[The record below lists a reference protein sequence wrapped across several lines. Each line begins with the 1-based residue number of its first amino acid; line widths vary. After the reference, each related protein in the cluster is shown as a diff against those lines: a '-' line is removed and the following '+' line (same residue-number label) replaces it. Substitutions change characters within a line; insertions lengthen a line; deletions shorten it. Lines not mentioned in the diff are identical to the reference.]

1 MTPLNLKFQPPS
13 SDTKITDRVQSIAR
27 QMDIS
32 ISSRETDSN
41 LNEFVLSTYEWNVRK
56 LLKLLIILQINA

>member
-1 MTPLNLKFQPPS
+1 LHLKFQPPL

-56 LLKLLIILQINA
+56 LPKLIIILRINA